1 MIEVRGLGDDI
12 YELMLVN
19 AQNNIVQSI
28 RTSASYGNKS
38 CVVSSKGA
46 TKTFLEQLQ
55 IQGVDY
61 IELEDEKIKL
71 FWEGL

>member
-12 YELMLVN
+12 YELMLAS
-19 AQNNIVQSI
+19 AQNNIVQTV
-28 RTSASYGNKS
+28 RTSASYGNTS

-46 TKTFLEQLQ
+46 TKSFLNQLQ
-55 IQGVDY
+55 MQGVDF

-71 FWEGL
+71 FWDGL

>member
-12 YELMLVN
+12 YELMLAS
-19 AQNNIVQSI
+19 AQNNIVQTV
-28 RTSASYGNKS
+28 RTSASYGNTS

-46 TKTFLEQLQ
+46 TKSFLNQLQ
-55 IQGVDY
+55 IQGVDF

-71 FWEGL
+71 FWDGL